1 MVYVNALLY
10 FALHTDAL
18 PCPQTDIE
26 LLELGHEGNSQ
37 KTEVIKIKNF
47 VFWPCLNSC
56 IRLNQLEWGDS
67 EVFKPFSDFILQ
79 VSHD

>member
-37 KTEVIKIKNF
+37 KTEIIKLLYFGLVQIY
-47 VFWPCLNSC
+47 
-56 IRLNQLEWGDS
+56 LNQLEQGD
-67 EVFKPFSDFILQ
+67 
-79 VSHD
+79 